1 MNAKPET
8 DLNSSVFLFLFFLP
22 VLGWWSNREIT
33 CHQTFHLTF
42 DLKPVIRRCL
52 CSQRDT
58 AEHAQRHIDEN
69 KRQCLAKCL
78 LEWSNI
84 SNISHNNEKQNLFLT

>member
-1 MNAKPET
+1 MLWVGGQTE
-8 DLNSSVFLFLFFLP
+8 L
-22 VLGWWSNREIT
+22 T

-42 DLKPVIRRCL
+42 GLKPVMRRCL

-84 SNISHNNEKQNLFLT
+84 SNILHKKEKQNLFLT